1 METTII
7 EYLPRSLPIMMTS
20 ESARGRGA
28 GSEEVKVCTVVML
41 PPYAVILLP
50 RNWYGSCQNSGR
62 VARPRVYLVIGDMT
76 SRDITRAK

>member
-1 METTII
+1 
-7 EYLPRSLPIMMTS
+7 MMTS

-62 VARPRVYLVIGDMT
+62 VARPRMYLVT
-76 SRDITRAK
+76 